1 MRSILVTV
9 DDTPSAIAAR
19 ALAVALA
26 RQCGAHVRGVTALD
40 VSDLEG
46 AEAVPIGG
54 AQFGYERYRRR
65 QELAKERRARVAQLP
80 ELFERS
86 LAESGMQAACTTI
99 NADIRAGLLRIVET
113 CDLVVT
119 GRDTE
124 FHLEPLEGVT
134 PLVDHIIAKGCRPV
148 VVCGPEWNERGPVVV
163 AYDGSAPSA
172 KALQIAALMG
182 IFGSADVRVVSVSRE
197 TAVAAMAVERARSF
211 LEAHGVM
218 AEVEVIE
225 FDRTPCRPAGKARCG
240 DGRKAARHGCLRSS
254 RPRRHS
260 LWLHDPALVR
270 QRSGSA
276 VHPSLSRTGGR
287 EAGFPVLGQNQMFMG
302 RP

>member
-9 DDTPSAIAAR
+9 DDTPSAISAR

-26 RQCGAHVRGVTALD
+26 RQCGALVRGVTAVD

-46 AEAVPIGG
+46 VEAVPMGG

-134 PLVDHIIAKGCRPV
+134 PLVDHIIAKGSRPV

-172 KALQIAALMG
+172 KALQVATLMG
-182 IFGSADVRVVSVSRE
+182 VFGSADVRVLSIGRE
-197 TAVAAMAVERARSF
+197 GAAAAAAVERARTF
-211 LEAHGVM
+211 LDAYGV
-218 AEVEVIE
+218 ATEGEVIE
-225 FDRTPCRPAGKARCG
+225 STEHPADLLARRASELGARLLVMGAFGHRGFREILFGSTTRRLFD
-240 DGRKAARHGCLRSS
+240 S
-254 RPRRHS
+254 
-260 LWLHDPALVR
+260 V
-270 QRSGSA
+270 
-276 VHPSLSRTGGR
+276 
-287 EAGFPVLGQNQMFMG
+287 PVPLFIHH
-302 RP
+302 

>member
-26 RQCGAHVRGVTALD
+26 RQCGARVRGVTALD

-46 AEAVPIGG
+46 VEAVPMGG

-134 PLVDHIIAKGCRPV
+134 PLVDHIIAKGSRPV

-182 IFGSADVRVVSVSRE
+182 VLGTADVRIVSVSRE
-197 TAVAAMAVERARSF
+197 AQAAAAAVERARSF
-211 LEAHGVM
+211 LDAHGVV

-225 FDRTPCRPAGKARCG
+225 STEHPADLLARRAAEMGARLLVMGAFGHRGLGDILFGSTTRRLFDR
-240 DGRKAARHGCLRSS
+240 
-254 RPRRHS
+254 
-260 LWLHDPALVR
+260 V
-270 QRSGSA
+270 
-276 VHPSLSRTGGR
+276 
-287 EAGFPVLGQNQMFMG
+287 PVPLFIYH
-302 RP
+302 